1 MLGLAG
7 SATALGLAGCLGSA
21 AGGANGGT
29 GADGVDSAG
38 DGATEDAS
46 GGAASDGAAG
56 KLGAPA
62 SEVAVS
68 IASIP
73 SPSIE
78 PGIVHVEAGGTV
90 TWVGDG
96 QRNAVAT
103 YHPETHGDGR
113 RIPEGAEPWS
123 SDLLRDGSR
132 FSVTFEREGIYD
144 YADTVVLCGTHESF
158 GNVGRVVVGEPDLDG
173 APAIERGP
181 DELPGLAA
189 DTMAEYDERCRETL
203 GE

>member
-1 MLGLAG
+1 MSDTYTRRRALGLVG
-7 SATALGLAGCLGSA
+7 SATALGLAGCLGSV
-21 AGGANGGT
+21 AGG
-29 GADGVDSAG
+29 G
-38 DGATEDAS
+38 DGGPNADAS
-46 GGAASDGAAG
+46 GGSASAAG

-62 SEVAVS
+62 SEAAVS

-73 SPSIE
+73 SPSLD
-78 PGIVHVEAGGTV
+78 PGIVHVEVGGTV

-96 QRNAVAT
+96 QRNAIAT
-103 YHPETHGDGR
+103 YHPETHGESR

-123 SDLLRDGSR
+123 SGLLRDGSR

-158 GNVGRVVVGEPDLDG
+158 GNVGRVVVGDPDLDG
-173 APAIERGP
+173 AAAIERGP

-189 DTMAEYDERCRETL
+189 DAMAEYDERCRETL